1 MILKENNVENES
13 EPVYNLELNVHY
25 TLYSETFSFNSNL
38 NMINVKYIH
47 KLR

>member
-1 MILKENNVENES
+1 MILKENGVENES
-13 EPVYNLELNVHY
+13 DSVINLELDVHY
-25 TLYSETFSFNSNL
+25 TLNSETFSFNSNL